1 LQLDKAVRTAFRR
14 PHAAPRA
21 EGTLRRKISNA
32 PALIRPLPVSVGSPA
47 SQSERKPEPKPLI
60 EATSPAAILACHRF
74 WRAASDCERA
84 IEMAYSP
91 EVDETHW
98 ASVKQQWLVWQH
110 DAQCRAQ
117 ACKTERLPEPLLTE
131 VLTKLHSLD
140 RLWEIACDYRIK
152 AADAKSQIAEAS
164 RRKYRQWHRPQ
175 VEKGVQR
182 IANHVQG
189 TGCTLDDLKK

>member
-1 LQLDKAVRTAFRR
+1 
-14 PHAAPRA
+14 
-21 EGTLRRKISNA
+21 
-32 PALIRPLPVSVGSPA
+32 
-47 SQSERKPEPKPLI
+47 
-60 EATSPAAILACHRF
+60 
-74 WRAASDCERA
+74 
-84 IEMAYSP
+84 MAYSP

-117 ACKTERLPEPLLTE
+117 ACKTERL
-131 VLTKLHSLD
+131 
-140 RLWEIACDYRIK
+140 WEIACNYRIK

-175 VEKGVQR
+175 VEKSVQR

-189 TGCTLDDLKK
+189 TGCTLDHLKK

>member
-1 LQLDKAVRTAFRR
+1 
-14 PHAAPRA
+14 
-21 EGTLRRKISNA
+21 
-32 PALIRPLPVSVGSPA
+32 
-47 SQSERKPEPKPLI
+47 
-60 EATSPAAILACHRF
+60 
-74 WRAASDCERA
+74 
-84 IEMAYSP
+84 MAYSP

-98 ASVKQQWLVWQH
+98 ASVKQQWVVWQH

-117 ACKTERLPEPLLTE
+117 ACKTERLPEPLLRE

-182 IANHVQG
+182 VANHVQG
-189 TGCTLDDLKK
+189 TGCTLDDAFFCSFFLSGHASRSKWLYLPQEKRIDGTKFSSRWRPPITAAPHAAAAPAANAAAKVNARITAL

>member
-1 LQLDKAVRTAFRR
+1 LQLDKAVRTAF
-14 PHAAPRA
+14 PPAHAARRA

-32 PALIRPLPVSVGSPA
+32 PAPIRSLPVSVGSPA

-98 ASVKQQWLVWQH
+98 ASVKQQWLVWRH

-152 AADAKSQIAEAS
+152 AADAYETREARKSS
-164 RRKYRQWHRPQ
+164 RKTRDR
-175 VEKGVQR
+175 
-182 IANHVQG
+182 
-189 TGCTLDDLKK
+189 

>member
-1 LQLDKAVRTAFRR
+1 
-14 PHAAPRA
+14 
-21 EGTLRRKISNA
+21 
-32 PALIRPLPVSVGSPA
+32 
-47 SQSERKPEPKPLI
+47 
-60 EATSPAAILACHRF
+60 
-74 WRAASDCERA
+74 
-84 IEMAYSP
+84 MAYSP

-140 RLWEIACDYRIK
+140 RRWEIACDYRIK
-152 AADAKSQIAEAS
+152 AADAKKAS
-164 RRKYRQWHRPQ
+164 RRKYRQRHRPQ
-175 VEKGVQR
+175 VEKGAQR
-182 IANHVQG
+182 IANRVQG

>member
-1 LQLDKAVRTAFRR
+1 MQLDKAVRTAFRR

-32 PALIRPLPVSVGSPA
+32 PAPIRPLPVSVGSPA
-47 SQSERKPEPKPLI
+47 SQSERKAEPKPLI
-60 EATSPAAILACHRF
+60 EATSPAAIMACHRF

-131 VLTKLHSLD
+131 VLNKLHSLD
-140 RLWEIACDYRIK
+140 HLWKIACDYR
-152 AADAKSQIAEAS
+152 ADHKGRPEVSKRVDS
-164 RRKYRQWHRPQ
+164 R
-175 VEKGVQR
+175 
-182 IANHVQG
+182 
-189 TGCTLDDLKK
+189 